1 VAAAQAQA
9 KEVEKSK
16 VDNDPRISP
25 AKAEKIKAEI
35 DAEPFYDPYQLGP
48 GAYMDEG
55 VAVGDQFYA
64 DTTTPALAPD
74 DAKSAYLQQQAYES
88 LSPDQKA
95 GITAGDASLYESIAG
110 TQANRRE
117 FTERELERGET
128 ETGERIEFYN
138 GIPVTTSEAYNLGL
152 KSRDPNDPNQ
162 IVPGR
167 NVFNESG
174 DLVPATG
181 IGTTGLGDTGGIGTG
196 GTGTNVPG
204 TPIVPTGIT
213 AAEAAQSFEDAKAAE
228 IAKVQ
233 AAAASGAPFEHYYVG
248 GDPTAEQEKFMQEQ
262 GAAASMVGR
271 EAWPA
276 AYGGRVPAAFG
287 GIMDSAT
294 GRRAYGLGSIGK
306 ALGKAAKAVGKVL
319 KSPVGMMALTGL
331 LGGQAG
337 LFGKGIQDQ
346 GWKKFLGSKI
356 LGTATR
362 TKHPEGHIIEGDR
375 VGGLWNWIKDNPM
388 LTAAGLSALPFLT
401 QGKEEG
407 TNLANMDYGK
417 GLDLLGIRKKILA
430 KEGTQEEFPYL
441 NPDYYKK
448 AQGGRIGYQ
457 GNGSQDVD
465 PMAEIVALMSKR
477 MREGL
482 TSDETDRLDKLI
494 KATGFMEQKAQGGRI
509 GYQDGRSVR
518 SVALNQLYGI
528 MPKRKLAQ
536 EGGLMDL
543 GGMEKDYREEG
554 GFVPIG
560 GQERADDVPARLSK
574 NEFVFTADAVRAAGG
589 GDIDKGA
596 EVMENVMNNLEQGG
610 QVSEESQGLE
620 GARNMFA
627 TAQRLEGVM

>member
-1 VAAAQAQA
+1 MGPGGLMSLDSWGDIGGGGQAGADVSDSGGGGGRDPSTTYSYDPVAAAQQQA

-331 LGGQAG
+331 LGG
-337 LFGKGIQDQ
+337 
-346 GWKKFLGSKI
+346 
-356 LGTATR
+356 
-362 TKHPEGHIIEGDR
+362 
-375 VGGLWNWIKDNPM
+375 
-388 LTAAGLSALPFLT
+388 
-401 QGKEEG
+401 
-407 TNLANMDYGK
+407 
-417 GLDLLGIRKKILA
+417 
-430 KEGTQEEFPYL
+430 
-441 NPDYYKK
+441 
-448 AQGGRIGYQ
+448 
-457 GNGSQDVD
+457 
-465 PMAEIVALMSKR
+465 
-477 MREGL
+477 
-482 TSDETDRLDKLI
+482 
-494 KATGFMEQKAQGGRI
+494 
-509 GYQDGRSVR
+509 
-518 SVALNQLYGI
+518 
-528 MPKRKLAQ
+528 
-536 EGGLMDL
+536 
-543 GGMEKDYREEG
+543 
-554 GFVPIG
+554 
-560 GQERADDVPARLSK
+560 
-574 NEFVFTADAVRAAGG
+574 
-589 GDIDKGA
+589 
-596 EVMENVMNNLEQGG
+596 
-610 QVSEESQGLE
+610 
-620 GARNMFA
+620 
-627 TAQRLEGVM
+627 